1 MEEKDLLLFKER
13 LEGMKN
19 EINSD
24 VEQTLNEMTSQ
35 TGNIPDPNDRA
46 SVESDRS
53 FELRIR
59 GRERKLMDKI
69 EEALARIEDGSYG
82 ICAGCGED
90 IAVKRLEAR
99 PVAKYCID
107 CKNPSGTTRKR
118 TRSIG
123 DTMPELRKDP
133 ILGRWIIIA
142 QERGKRPTD
151 FLIEEYKVKGGFLP
165 ALSWKRKD
173 DSGRSPGLWP

>member
-13 LEGMKN
+13 LEAMKD

-69 EEALARIEDGSYG
+69 EEALGRIEDGSYG
-82 ICAGCGED
+82 VCAGCGED
-90 IAVKRLEAR
+90 IAIKRLEAR
-99 PVAKYCID
+99 PVAKFCID
-107 CKNPSGTTRKR
+107 CKTRQEQREK
-118 TRSIG
+118 
-123 DTMPELRKDP
+123 EQ
-133 ILGRWIIIA
+133 GR
-142 QERGKRPTD
+142 
-151 FLIEEYKVKGGFLP
+151 
-165 ALSWKRKD
+165 
-173 DSGRSPGLWP
+173 